1 MKLGAIA
8 GRLASVKLTLS
19 LLALLAAAAAVGTLG
34 VIPQGLPESVYG
46 DRYGFI
52 GSLITGLGLDRFHY
66 SIPYRL
72 LFILFLA
79 NLLACCAT
87 RSIVGLKAAFARGEP
102 ALRVPLKDP
111 SAAREALAEAG
122 FEVVT
127 GEGPLIAKRRLWA
140 FSAFAL
146 VHLSP
151 VLVAL
156 GAFLGTEAGF
166 IGTTNVHVGSI
177 ADTVRAW
184 RDGEEVSLPFAVEVK
199 GFKRYWFP
207 LTARFAAK
215 TADGSALEPLE
226 LTEGAEAAIP
236 GTAYSILVE
245 RFDPDAAEIRYRVA
259 GGGFSGTFTR
269 ANMASAPVMLSP
281 LAFRGEVRR
290 AEAEVA
296 IYGKDSQLLVKSPI
310 AVNEPVRV
318 LGHTVFLTAW
328 GADSENKP
336 FVGLQVAYDP
346 AQWIMWVG
354 AILFTLGVCVLLFV
368 EGAWVREE
376 GGELVGRAS
385 RNRRDFAELLAR
397 AAKGSG

>member
-1 MKLGAIA
+1 MRFDALA

-19 LLALLAAAAAVGTLG
+19 LLVLLAASAAIGTFG
-34 VIPQGLPESVYG
+34 VIPQGLPEAVYG
-46 DRYGFI
+46 DRYGFL

-72 LFILFLA
+72 LFLLFLV

-87 RSIVGLKAAFARGEP
+87 RSVAGFKAAFMRGEP
-102 ALRVPLKDP
+102 ALRVPLKDRA
-111 SAAREALAEAG
+111 AAREALSEAG
-122 FEVVT
+122 FEVSE
-127 GEGPLIAKRRLWA
+127 GEGPIIAKRRLWA

-166 IGTTNVHVGSI
+166 IGTTNVHVGAI
-177 ADTVRAW
+177 ADKVRAW
-184 RDGEEVSLPFAVEVK
+184 RDGEEVSLPFAVEVQ

-207 LTARFAAK
+207 LTVRFAAK
-215 TADGSALEPLE
+215 SADGAALEPLE
-226 LTEGAEAAIP
+226 LAEGVEAPVPGIP
-236 GTAYSILVE
+236 YSILVE
-245 RFDPDAAEIRYRVA
+245 RFDPDVAEIRYRVA

-269 ANMASAPVMLSP
+269 ADMASAPVMLSP

-296 IYGKDSQLLVKSPI
+296 FYGKDSQLLAKSPI

-318 LGHTVFLTAW
+318 LSHTVFLTAW
-328 GADSENKP
+328 GADSEGKP

-346 AQWIMWVG
+346 AQWLMWVG

-368 EGAWVREE
+368 EGAWAREE

-397 AAKGSG
+397 AAKGPG